1 MKYLLLFGFL
11 TGAVAQNYDWGNE
24 KSRGRRSSE
33 KMENMIVW
41 RLTDDLDLTTDQA
54 EKFFPK
60 FRVHRKSLE
69 EVGKQE
75 REMIANIDREKLN
88 KKDVKNTIE
97 EISKLRQKRIEL
109 ESEFVLGLDDILAP
123 DQMMRLGIFKQRM
136 MMEMRGEM
144 RDGKG
149 KKKKN
154 KNKKKDRKR
163 RRSRF

>member
-1 MKYLLLFGFL
+1 MKYILLFSFL
-11 TGAVAQNYDWGNE
+11 TGAVAQNYDWDNE

-54 EKFFPK
+54 EKFFPR
-60 FRVHRKSLE
+60 FRDHRKSLE
-69 EVGKQE
+69 EVGKKE

-88 KKDVKNTIE
+88 KKDVKDTIE

-123 DQMMRLGIFKQRM
+123 EQMIRLGVFKQKM

-149 KKKKN
+149 KN
-154 KNKKKDRKR
+154 KRNKKKDRKR